1 MITQVSAE
9 GSGLNIRIG
18 STRSPRI
25 SYFNHGELTELFSIV
40 RGRTQFCSLKRGL
53 APLTSSG
60 HVSPA
65 HPAEMERISKHP
77 EHVCLL
83 SRIRTRTYDANLTL
97 EPSSLRGSSENGIP
111 TNFHKSICQDRSEG
125 SPTRMYRCQNMD
137 AFCSEFGTSKDE
149 SFRPSLAEDT
159 MSRQRIKGNIEGSCG
174 KRDDDFLSKR
184 TVHTGTNVGKSS
196 RNINCAQKKLSIA
209 HAACPLTGNGANLCA
224 AGAAASACLNLP
236 SVPSVGSVQKS
247 ANDVN
252 QLVAPSDNIPATN
265 IDEFGRELLEGHAT
279 AGCSNSRSRSWLA
292 SEDELVRT
300 LVAQF
305 GPRKWKLIASRLK
318 TKSQKQVYARWRDY
332 LQPGLTTQPW
342 SKEEQ
347 VKLLELQEHVGNQW
361 AVLARLMPGRS
372 PNAIKNRYH
381 ATKRKLERH
390 NMKYR
395 ESAAMTLNNTTDIK
409 GDAPSEPAKTLS
421 SARGGTTAVLTES
434 QREFDVNDDEAL
446 AVEGLLLAET
456 PTAMSLA
463 HEKEEADRLFEPA
476 GALFEGVTTQK

>member
-1 MITQVSAE
+1 M
-9 GSGLNIRIG
+9 
-18 STRSPRI
+18 
-25 SYFNHGELTELFSIV
+25 
-40 RGRTQFCSLKRGL
+40 
-53 APLTSSG
+53 
-60 HVSPA
+60 
-65 HPAEMERISKHP
+65 
-77 EHVCLL
+77 
-83 SRIRTRTYDANLTL
+83 
-97 EPSSLRGSSENGIP
+97 
-111 TNFHKSICQDRSEG
+111 
-125 SPTRMYRCQNMD
+125 
-137 AFCSEFGTSKDE
+137 
-149 SFRPSLAEDT
+149 
-159 MSRQRIKGNIEGSCG
+159 
-174 KRDDDFLSKR
+174 
-184 TVHTGTNVGKSS
+184 
-196 RNINCAQKKLSIA
+196 
-209 HAACPLTGNGANLCA
+209 
-224 AGAAASACLNLP
+224 
-236 SVPSVGSVQKS
+236 QKS

-390 NMKYR
+390 NMKY
-395 ESAAMTLNNTTDIK
+395 L
-409 GDAPSEPAKTLS
+409 
-421 SARGGTTAVLTES
+421 
-434 QREFDVNDDEAL
+434 
-446 AVEGLLLAET
+446 
-456 PTAMSLA
+456 
-463 HEKEEADRLFEPA
+463 
-476 GALFEGVTTQK
+476 